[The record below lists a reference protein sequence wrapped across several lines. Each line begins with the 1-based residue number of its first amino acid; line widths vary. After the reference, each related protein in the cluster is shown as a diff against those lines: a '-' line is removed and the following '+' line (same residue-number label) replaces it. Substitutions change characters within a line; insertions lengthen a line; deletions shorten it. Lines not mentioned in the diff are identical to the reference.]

1 MIKRLFILAPT
12 LLFVG
17 ACSDATEPTLEAID
31 DQIVAQFAEQVAEAA
46 DVRLPHLGA
55 LIRASRKA
63 IQASDGGHEE
73 AVRFFRQARR
83 LAVAAEDSATA
94 GAEEAARRLNQAS
107 YRRTLQ
113 GVVSSLGAGA
123 VSEALA
129 GSAAGLARIND
140 RLADREV
147 PARITAYLERIGAR
161 ITLGETKLGEGE
173 AVVALHHALGTAEAI
188 RHLSPNYVA
197 RKWIAEA
204 SRLFRSARVA
214 VGDAPTEEEVK
225 ALRQAFRLLNVAR
238 DAHSA
243 KEFGRAVNAAT
254 RAATLAAGVLQGRS

>member
-17 ACSDATEPTLEAID
+17 ACSDATAPTLEAID

-197 RKWIAEA
+197 RKW

>member
-1 MIKRLFILAPT
+1 
-12 LLFVG
+12 
-17 ACSDATEPTLEAID
+17 
-31 DQIVAQFAEQVAEAA
+31 
-46 DVRLPHLGA
+46 
-55 LIRASRKA
+55 
-63 IQASDGGHEE
+63 
-73 AVRFFRQARR
+73 
-83 LAVAAEDSATA
+83 
-94 GAEEAARRLNQAS
+94 
-107 YRRTLQ
+107 
-113 GVVSSLGAGA
+113 